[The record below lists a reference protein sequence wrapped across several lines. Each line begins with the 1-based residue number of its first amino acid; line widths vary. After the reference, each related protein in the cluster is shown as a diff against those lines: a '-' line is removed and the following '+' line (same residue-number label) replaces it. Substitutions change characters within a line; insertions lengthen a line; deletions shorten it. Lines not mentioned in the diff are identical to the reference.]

1 MEPKWESGGEIV
13 WRPTKDQAGGSRLF
27 AFLKQHGMAS
37 FDQLWKRST
46 DDIEW
51 FWNAV
56 LRDLDIRFATPYQKI
71 VDLSGGDPWARW
83 CVGGRMNIVHNC
95 LDKWLG
101 TPAEG
106 RVALRWEG
114 EEGTVRTL
122 TYGELQRSVVLLGGA
137 LRRLGIGKGDV
148 VALYMPMT
156 PEIVIALFAIGRI
169 GAIVLPLFSGYGPD
183 AVASRL
189 NSAGAKALFTA
200 DGFYR
205 RGQVMAMKEAA
216 DQAAAQA
223 ASLERMIVL
232 RRTGISVPWTSGRDV
247 WWHDLMPQQGS
258 SDRSEREGSRDGAM
272 EMTEAEDPLMI
283 IYTSGTT
290 GQPKGALH
298 THCGFPIKAAQDL
311 AHCFDL
317 KPSDTIYWVSDMGWM
332 MGPWMVYG
340 AALLGATMLLY
351 DGAPNF
357 DAHGPGPERLWS
369 IVERHRVSVLGIS
382 PTLVRSLMQHG
393 EEPVRRHH
401 LSSLRVLGSTGEP
414 WNPDPWNWFFRT
426 IGSGRLP
433 IINYSGGTET
443 SGGILGGNL
452 LLPLKP
458 TAFAAPIP
466 GMAADVV
473 DERGQSVRGEVG
485 ELVIRRP
492 WIGMTRGFWK
502 DPERYL
508 ESYWSRFPGVWTHGD
523 WAVVDSDAMW
533 YILGRSDDT
542 IKVAGKR
549 LGPAEVESILVGDP
563 AVLEAACVGV
573 PDPLKGQEVA
583 CVCVLR
589 PGTAADD
596 NLREQLRER
605 VAQRMGKPLRP
616 REVHFVRDL
625 PKTRNAKVMRRV
637 VRAALL
643 GEPTGDLSA
652 LENPSSVAELRN
664 LRTK

>member
-1 MEPKWESGGEIV
+1 MEPKWKSGGEIV
-13 WRPTKDQAGGSRLF
+13 WRPTKEQAEGSRLF
-27 AFLKQHGMAS
+27 AFLKQYGIAS
-37 FDQLWKRST
+37 FDEFWKRST
-46 DDIEW
+46 EDIEW

-56 LRDLDIRFATPYQKI
+56 LTDLDIHFSTAYDKV
-71 VDLSGGDPWARW
+71 VDLSRGDPWARW
-83 CVGGRMNIVHNC
+83 CVGGRMNIIHSC

-101 TPAEG
+101 TPAEH
-106 RVALRWEG
+106 RIAVRWEG
-114 EEGTVRTL
+114 EEGAVRTL
-122 TYGELQRSVVLLGGA
+122 AYGELHREALRMAAA
-137 LRRLGIGKGDV
+137 LRRLGIGAGDV

-205 RGQVMAMKEAA
+205 RGQVVAMKEAA
-216 DQAAAQA
+216 DQAGAGAP
-223 ASLERMIVL
+223 SLERMIVL
-232 RRTGISVPWTSGRDV
+232 RRTGMAVPWTHGRDL
-247 WWHDLMPQQGS
+247 WWDEVMSHEMISHDVTPES
-258 SDRSEREGSRDGAM
+258 AVREGAIKVMD
-272 EMTEAEDPLMI
+272 AEDPLMI

-298 THCGFPIKAAQDL
+298 THCGFPVKAAQDL

-317 KPSDTIYWVSDMGWM
+317 KASDTIYWVTDMGWM
-332 MGPWMVYG
+332 MGPWLVYG

-351 DGAPNF
+351 DGAPDF
-357 DAHGPGPERLWS
+357 PGPDRLWS
-369 IVERHRVSVLGIS
+369 MVERHRVSLLGIS
-382 PTLVRSLMQHG
+382 PTLIRSLMQHG
-393 EEPVRRHH
+393 EEPVRRHN

-414 WNPDPWNWFFRT
+414 WNPDPWNWFFRNV
-426 IGSGRLP
+426 GGGRLP

-458 TAFAAPIP
+458 TAFAGPIP

-473 DERGQSVRGEVG
+473 DESGHSVRGEVG

-508 ESYWSRFPGVWTHGD
+508 ETYWSRFPGVWTHGD
-523 WAVVDSDAMW
+523 WAAVDPDAMW

-549 LGPAEVESILVGDP
+549 LGPAEVESILVGHPD
-563 AVLEAACVGV
+563 VLEAACVGV
-573 PDPLKGQEVA
+573 PDTLKGQEIA
-583 CVCVLR
+583 CICVLR
-589 PGTAADD
+589 SGVAADD

-605 VAQRMGKPLRP
+605 VADRMGKPLKP
-616 REVHFVRDL
+616 REVHFVRAL

-637 VRAALL
+637 VRSALL
-643 GEPTGDLSA
+643 GEPTGDLSS
-652 LENPSSVAELRN
+652 LENPSVIAELSG
-664 LRTK
+664 LRLKP